1 MRLTLL
7 ECRDFR
13 RLESVSFAPAPGWN
27 VLRGG
32 NAQGKTTVLEAILYA
47 ATSKSHRTTQDR
59 DLVRHGAEG
68 FHVRA
73 SAMRLDRE
81 TVIDAYWWKGAKRFK
96 VNGVPQTRLSDILGR
111 IQVVFFS
118 PEDMD
123 LVQGA
128 AAGRRRLL
136 DMALAQLDGAYLAA
150 LQSYRQV
157 LRQRNELLRSAS
169 PDGAQLDVWDEQ
181 LARHGR
187 EVAARRAAYLGA
199 LAGHAQAAYAAIADA
214 ERFEAAYAPDI
225 GPEEDFL
232 AILQKQRGSDLK
244 YRVTGRG
251 PHRDD
256 VEFRIGDRAA
266 RVYASHGQQ
275 KTAVLAM
282 KLGMLKLVRGRIGE
296 YPVLL
301 LDEVL
306 AELDAERSR
315 RLFAALPEGVQCIVT
330 TTDSYAR
337 EQWFG
342 KEAAHFV
349 VEEGQVRA
357 G

>member
-1 MRLTLL
+1 
-7 ECRDFR
+7 
-13 RLESVSFAPAPGWN
+13 
-27 VLRGG
+27 
-32 NAQGKTTVLEAILYA
+32 
-47 ATSKSHRTTQDR
+47 
-59 DLVRHGAEG
+59 
-68 FHVRA
+68 
-73 SAMRLDRE
+73 LDRE
-81 TVIDAYWWKGAKRFK
+81 VVIEAHWWKGAKRFK

-111 IQVVFFS
+111 IHVVFFS

-136 DMALAQLDGAYLAA
+136 DMALAQLEAPYLTA
-150 LQSYRQV
+150 LQSYRQA
-157 LRQRNELLRSAS
+157 LRQRNELLRAAA
-169 PDGAQLDVWDEQ
+169 PDGVQLDVWDAQ
-181 LARHGR
+181 LAQHGR
-187 EVAARRAAYLGA
+187 EVVLRRAAYLEA
-199 LAGHAQAAYAAIADA
+199 LAGHAQMAYGAIADA
-214 ERFEAAYAPDI
+214 ERFEAVYAPDI
-225 GPEEDFL
+225 GPEEDFVGV
-232 AILQKQRGSDLK
+232 LQRQRGSDLK

-256 VEFRIGDRAA
+256 VVFRIGDRAA

-282 KLGMLKLVRGRIGE
+282 KLGMLQLVRERIGE

-315 RLFAALPEGVQCIVT
+315 RLFAVLPEGVQCIVT
-330 TTDSYAR
+330 TTDRYAR

-342 KEAAHFV
+342 KEATHFV
-349 VEEGQVRA
+349 VEA
-357 G
+357 GGIRPG